1 MNRGTR
7 KTMADRTV
15 APGDALALEAR
26 PLLPPP
32 TRPKRVKDERSD
44 APGPLV
50 PGDDPLYPVYTAATD
65 APWSLV
71 PGDDP
76 LYPVYTPKVPQSPV
90 HAKAYRE
97 FGNDLSVHLRQAF
110 RDRPHTLASDVN
122 LYYED
127 AHPPPGRAPGQQPA
141 PVVPDFMLF
150 LHTIEVSTYRSY
162 RTWEVGAPDWVLE
175 ILSNGTWED
184 DVGTKRDL
192 YARLGVTEY
201 WFYDP
206 EGVQHPDAAGA
217 LHGFR
222 LRAGVYEAIAPVRG
236 AGVAVYPSAVLGVA
250 LGVDRQRHLRLYD
263 AGRQAWFQ
271 TADEAQAEAQA
282 ERDAR
287 RQAEARWQTSDNDER
302 DSPRPYP

>member
-7 KTMADRTV
+7 KAMADRTV

-32 TRPKRVKDERSD
+32 TRPRRVKDERSAADSVPD

-90 HAKAYRE
+90 HAATHRE

-110 RDRPHTLASDVN
+110 RDRPHTLASGVN

-127 AHPPPGRAPGQQPA
+127 AHPPPGRAPGP
-141 PVVPDFMLF
+141 
-150 LHTIEVSTYRSY
+150 
-162 RTWEVGAPDWVLE
+162 
-175 ILSNGTWED
+175 
-184 DVGTKRDL
+184 
-192 YARLGVTEY
+192 
-201 WFYDP
+201 
-206 EGVQHPDAAGA
+206 
-217 LHGFR
+217 
-222 LRAGVYEAIAPVRG
+222 
-236 AGVAVYPSAVLGVA
+236 
-250 LGVDRQRHLRLYD
+250 
-263 AGRQAWFQ
+263 
-271 TADEAQAEAQA
+271 
-282 ERDAR
+282 
-287 RQAEARWQTSDNDER
+287 
-302 DSPRPYP
+302 

>member
-7 KTMADRTV
+7 KAMADRTV

-32 TRPKRVKDERSD
+32 TRPRRVKDERSD
-44 APGPLV
+44 ADSVPDALGPLV
-50 PGDDPLYPVYTAATD
+50 PGDDPLYPVYTPT
-65 APWSLV
+65 
-71 PGDDP
+71 
-76 LYPVYTPKVPQSPV
+76 VPQSPV
-90 HAKAYRE
+90 HDETHRE

-127 AHPPPGRAPGQQPA
+127 AHPPPGRAPGPP
-141 PVVPDFMLF
+141 PVPIVPDFMLF
-150 LHTIEVSTYRSY
+150 LRTIEASPYRSY
-162 RTWEVGAPDWVLE
+162 RTWEVGAPAWVLE
-175 ILSNGTWED
+175 ILSYRTWED
-184 DVGTKRDL
+184 DVGTKRNL

-217 LHGFR
+217 LRGFC
-222 LRAGVYEAIAPVRG
+222 LRAGVYEAIAPVRNPAAG
-236 AGVAVYPSAVLGVA
+236 AVASVYPSAVLGVA

-287 RQAEARWQTSDNDER
+287 QQAEARLQALLARLQMSDDEL
-302 DSPRPYP
+302 DSPRP